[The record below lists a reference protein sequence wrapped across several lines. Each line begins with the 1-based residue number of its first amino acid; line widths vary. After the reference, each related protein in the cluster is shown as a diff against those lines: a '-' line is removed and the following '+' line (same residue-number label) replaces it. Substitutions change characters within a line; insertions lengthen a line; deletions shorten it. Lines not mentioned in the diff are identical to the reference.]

1 MTGPGRGGE
10 RPTRHQSPRKMEIP
24 PVRHQSE
31 EDNKT
36 PACGVHDRI
45 HEGVHVAGCRLRGL
59 GRRWAPVGAATDNM
73 PGQGVHDAI
82 MNPLH
87 DGSDA
92 ADDEAIDSEPP
103 LRADEQ
109 DRSSSAGFS
118 AQFFTCQQTNRIT
131 CGRYRPR
138 LPGGGGISC
147 AYCDGRSSPARL
159 RTSLLN
165 RPDLT
170 SLRFRQTEQP
180 REKKRPC
187 GWLS

>member
-10 RPTRHQSPRKMEIP
+10 RPTRHQSPRKMAIP

-92 ADDEAIDSEPP
+92 ADDEAMTLSLRSGRMNRTEVQAPDS
-103 LRADEQ
+103 
-109 DRSSSAGFS
+109 
-118 AQFFTCQQTNRIT
+118 
-131 CGRYRPR
+131 
-138 LPGGGGISC
+138 LPCSLHANKPIE
-147 AYCDGRSSPARL
+147 SPAGVL
-159 RTSLLN
+159 VLAYLVVEAIGV
-165 RPDLT
+165 LT
-170 SLRFRQTEQP
+170 ATGGFH
-180 REKKRPC
+180 KRHCAAP
-187 GWLS
+187 S